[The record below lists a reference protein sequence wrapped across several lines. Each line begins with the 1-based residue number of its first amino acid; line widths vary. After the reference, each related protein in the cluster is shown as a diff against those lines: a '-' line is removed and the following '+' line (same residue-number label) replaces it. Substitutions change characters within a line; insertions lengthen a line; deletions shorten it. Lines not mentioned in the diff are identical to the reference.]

1 MSSLVC
7 MAKGCSEITGYTL
20 GHPLG
25 GEVTLCESH
34 YAKVKQAKERA
45 ILEVLDIAEKVSA

>member
-1 MSSLVC
+1 
-7 MAKGCSEITGYTL
+7 MAKDCSEIRGYNV

-45 ILEVLDIAEKVSA
+45 ILEVLDVEVSA

>member
-7 MAKGCSEITGYTL
+7 MAKGCSEIRGYNV

-45 ILEVLDIAEKVSA
+45 ILEVLDVEVSA